1 MEKDLCLVVMAAG
14 MGSRFGGLKQIEPV
28 GPSGE
33 IIADYSV
40 YDAIRAGFTKVVF
53 IIRKEHLDYF
63 KENITKKYEG
73 KIKIKFAFQELDTIP
88 NDVNLPSDRQKM
100 LGTGHAIYCAK
111 DVIDSDFVVINSDDF
126 YGYDAFLKIKK
137 YFDGQTDEN
146 EYITINYPIS
156 SVMSKTGV
164 VKRGICFTENGYVTK
179 MVESEVSFEDGKY
192 IAKPLSGD
200 SPFEITAD
208 QGAAMNFLGFHHKF
222 LDDLEKEFIT
232 FIHEP
237 ITLTNEFLIPE
248 VLSKLL
254 KEGRIKGI
262 EQLAS
267 SKWMGITYKDDLEE
281 FKRFINELIANGQY
295 PNNLW
300 G

>member
-1 MEKDLCLVVMAAG
+1 MKKDLCLVVMAAG

-40 YDAIRAGFTKVVF
+40 YDAIRAGFSKVIF

-63 KENITKKYEG
+63 KENITKKYAD
-73 KIKIKFAFQELDTIP
+73 KIKIEFAFQELDM
-88 NDVNLPSDRQKM
+88 VPSDVQIPLERQKM

-126 YGYDAFLKIKK
+126 YGYDAFLKIKQ

-164 VKRGICFTENGYVTK
+164 VKRGICFIENGYVTK
-179 MVESEVSFEDGKY
+179 MVESEVSFKDGKY
-192 IAKPLSGD
+192 IAKPLSGAD
-200 SPFEITAD
+200 AFEITAD
-208 QGAAMNFLGFHHKF
+208 QGAAMNFLGFHQKF
-222 LDDLEKEFIT
+222 LKDLEKEFMI

-237 ITLTNEFLIPE
+237 LSLTNEFLMPDI
-248 VLSKLL
+248 LAKLI

-262 EQLAS
+262 EQLAN
-267 SKWMGITYKDDLEE
+267 SKWMGLTYKEDLAE
-281 FKRFINELIANGQY
+281 FKNFINELIENGQY

>member
-1 MEKDLCLVVMAAG
+1 MKKDLCLVVMAAG

-40 YDAIRAGFTKVVF
+40 YDAIRAGFSKVIF
-53 IIRKEHLDYF
+53 IIRKEHLNYF
-63 KENITKKYEG
+63 KEKITKKYAD
-73 KIKIKFAFQELDTIP
+73 KIKIEFAFQELDM
-88 NDVNLPSDRQKM
+88 VPSDVQIPLERQKM

-126 YGYDAFLKIKK
+126 YGYDAFLKIKQ

-192 IAKPLSGD
+192 VAKPLSGAD
-200 SPFEITAD
+200 AFEIEAN

-222 LDDLEKEFIT
+222 LKELEKEFMI

-237 ITLTNEFLIPE
+237 ITLTNEFLLPDI
-248 VLSKLL
+248 LAKLL
-254 KEGRIKGI
+254 KEERIKGV

-267 SKWMGITYKDDLEE
+267 SKWMGITYKEDLEE
-281 FKRFINELIANGQY
+281 FKNFINELIENGQY